1 MLFPKQFSTYML
13 SIKIPVHWHQYT
25 KAPPKNPQKGSRSR
39 APPCATPPARYVQG
53 CRNSKIPQI
62 QNVYGSRVPWLNFSC
77 VEYSLEVKT
86 CIYNESE
93 VMTTRV
99 DMAASKT
106 STAIPITLLDKK
118 KTDFHLLTH
127 PSQPQCRHQIPLK
140 KIQTIAR
147 RTGGDSKM
155 QALPVLTLEMLFDG
169 AVALSFCE
177 KWRGCKYTPHSQISS
192 HRFGIDFDCGL
203 ICLS

>member
-1 MLFPKQFSTYML
+1 
-13 SIKIPVHWHQYT
+13 
-25 KAPPKNPQKGSRSR
+25 
-39 APPCATPPARYVQG
+39 
-53 CRNSKIPQI
+53 
-62 QNVYGSRVPWLNFSC
+62 
-77 VEYSLEVKT
+77 
-86 CIYNESE
+86 
-93 VMTTRV
+93 MTTRV

-127 PSQPQCRHQIPLK
+127 PSLPQCRHQIPLK

-177 KWRGCKYTPHSQISS
+177 K
-192 HRFGIDFDCGL
+192 
-203 ICLS
+203 